1 MKADIWRQVEEIFQC
16 AIERAPEERAAFLEE
31 ACAGDQSLRREV
43 ESLIAADREA
53 GSFIDPRQSASLL
66 LADAGSQSILG
77 RQIGPYKITGQIG
90 QGGMGSVYL
99 AVRADDEYSKQVAI
113 KLIRRGMDTDF
124 IIRRFRNERQILAS
138 LDHANIARLLD
149 GGTTEDGLPYFV
161 MEYIEGKP
169 IDRYSDD
176 NSLNTIERLKLFRD
190 VCAAVQYAHR
200 NLVIH
205 RDIKPG
211 NILVAADGVPK
222 LLDFGIAKL
231 LNPELAAQTLDQTM
245 ATVLM
250 MTPDYASPEQIRGE
264 QITTASDVYSLGVV
278 LYELLTGHR
287 PHRLRNYQPHEV
299 LRVIC
304 EEEPERPSIALT
316 QLEAAMTAEVS
327 SYVTPPTRRMSKPRE
342 GNPDRLRRRLEG
354 DLDNIVMKALNKET
368 ERRYSSVEQFSEDI
382 RRHLEGLPV
391 IARND
396 TLFYRAGKFIRRH
409 RVVVAAAIIVAM
421 TLIAGII
428 ATAWQAHAARQQRDK
443 AQYEKAKAEQ
453 VSAFL
458 QSMLQY
464 ANPSWYSPG
473 KGKGPETTV
482 LDALSDAA
490 GRIDTQLADQP
501 EVRGDLHCTIG
512 DTYRALGLLDDAQRH
527 FDVSLEI
534 RLGLFGQSSAKV
546 AESLFY
552 LGAVQHSRGNLEQA
566 EMLIRQALEIQRRRP
581 DEGNNLPFII
591 QELTSTLYKR
601 GDPAA
606 AEPLD
611 QEALELFRHRYG
623 QRDITVAFGHSA
635 LGRDYYSLGD
645 LDRAQ
650 EHFQEALNIILERSG
665 SETYF
670 QTHGLGLICTAR
682 GKYEEAERL
691 LSKAVDDALRSQ
703 GERSDVASHILASL
717 AYLHSLKG
725 ERERARREAER
736 VFAMRHVFSPNN
748 YYLLTPVARVFVST
762 GQYTRAESLL
772 REALDAGN
780 RYMVKDS
787 WVLAEVKG
795 ALGECLMAQR
805 RYAEAEPLLIE
816 CNEVFKVTQVEQSFR
831 IKEARDRLAVLYERW
846 NKP

>member
-1 MKADIWRQVEEIFQC
+1 MKPERWRKVEEIFQS
-16 AIERAPEERAAFLEE
+16 AIERDPMERAAFLNE
-31 ACAGDQSLRREV
+31 ACAGDDSLLREV
-43 ESLIAADREA
+43 QSLIAADEQA
-53 GSFIDPRQSASLL
+53 GSFIDVSSLAREDEESL
-66 LADAGSQSILG
+66 SGK
-77 RQIGPYKITGQIG
+77 RIGPYRVISEIG
-90 QGGMGSVYL
+90 HGGMGSVYL
-99 AVRADDEYSKQVAI
+99 AAREDEYRKQVAI

-124 IIRRFRNERQILAS
+124 IIRRFLGERQILAS
-138 LDHANIARLLD
+138 LDHPNIARLLD

-161 MEYIEGKP
+161 MEYIEGTP
-169 IDRYSDD
+169 IDRYSDE
-176 NSLNTIERLKLFRD
+176 NRLNTAARLRLFRD

-211 NILVAADGVPK
+211 NILVTRDGEVK

-231 LNPELAAQTLDQTM
+231 LDPAAQSLDQT
-245 ATVLM
+245 ATAIRM
-250 MTPDYASPEQIRGE
+250 MTPDYASPEQVRGE
-264 QITTASDVYSLGVV
+264 QITTTSDVYSLGVV

-287 PHRLRNYQPHEV
+287 PYRLKSRQPHEIM
-299 LRVIC
+299 RVIC

-327 SYVTPPTRRMSKPRE
+327 SHITPPPRRMSKPRE
-342 GNPDRLRRRLEG
+342 RNLHRLRRQLEG
-354 DLDNIVMKALNKET
+354 DLDNILMKALSKET

-382 RRHLEGLPV
+382 RRHLEGLPL

-473 KGKGPETTV
+473 KDKGPKTTV
-482 LDALSDAA
+482 LDALNDAA

-501 EVRGDLHCTIG
+501 EVRSDLHGTIG

-527 FDVSLEI
+527 FEASLEI
-534 RLGLFGQSSAKV
+534 RRGLFGQGSAKV

-591 QELTSTLYKR
+591 QELTSILCKK

-623 QRDITVAFGHSA
+623 QRDITIAFGHSA

-650 EHFQEALNIILERSG
+650 EHFQESLDILLERSG

-670 QTHGLGLICTAR
+670 QTLGLGLICTAS

-691 LSKAVDDALRSQ
+691 LSKAVDDVLRSQ

-717 AYLHSLKG
+717 AHLHSLKG
-725 ERERARREAER
+725 EREQARREADRE
-736 VFAMRHVFSPNN
+736 
-748 YYLLTPVARVFVST
+748 VARFHRLSPDSYFTLIPIAKVFVNT
-762 GQYTRAESLL
+762 GQHARAESLL

-795 ALGECLMAQR
+795 ALGECLMAQK

-816 CNEVFKVTQVEQSFR
+816 SYESFKQSQVEQSFR
-831 IKEARDRLAVLYERW
+831 IKEARDRLAAMYERW